1 MFDRLLQDIR
11 YSTRTIFKNPGLT
24 IVIVLS
30 LALGIG
36 ANTAIFSVTSA
47 LLLKPLPYPQPD
59 RLTILW
65 LRSPGLGIPQDWPS
79 PGEYMDIKARNHV
92 FEETAL
98 AQGRTITLTGI
109 DQPERVEL
117 ITGTTS
123 LFHML
128 GAKSF
133 IGRTFIPQEDLP
145 GQPLTAMISYG
156 FWKRKFGGDPNALGK
171 TLTLNGKQFTIV
183 GVLSPDFSLPHD

>member
-1 MFDRLLQDIR
+1 MLDYVLQDLR
-11 YSTRTIFKNPGLT
+11 YGVRTVIKNHGLAH
-24 IVIVLS
+24 VMCLA

-59 RLTILW
+59 RLAILW

-79 PGEYMDIKARNHV
+79 PGEYMDIKTRNHV

-98 AQGRTITLTGI
+98 AQGRTVTLTGI
-109 DQPERVEL
+109 EQPERVEL

-133 IGRTFIPQEDLP
+133 
-145 GQPLTAMISYG
+145 
-156 FWKRKFGGDPNALGK
+156 
-171 TLTLNGKQFTIV
+171 
-183 GVLSPDFSLPHD
+183 

>member
-1 MFDRLLQDIR
+1 MFDHLLQDLR
-11 YSTRTIFKNPGLT
+11 YGVRTLIKNPGLA

-59 RLTILW
+59 RLAILW

-79 PGEYMDIKARNHV
+79 PGEYVDIKTRNRV

-98 AQGRTITLTGI
+98 AQGRTATLTGI
-109 DQPERVEL
+109 SQPERVDV
-117 ITGTTS
+117 ISGTTS

-133 IGRTFIPQEDLP
+133 IGRLFLPQEDLP
-145 GQPLTAMISYG
+145 GQPVTAVLSYG
-156 FWKRKFGGDPNALGK
+156 FWKSKFGGNPSILGT
-171 TLTLNGKQFTIV
+171 TLTLNGKQATIV
-183 GVLSPDFSLPHD
+183 AFSCRHFL